1 MKVRID
7 PLDKLFSEY
16 IRQRSK
22 GYCERCGKYYGW
34 KNLQCCHFHSRAEH
48 SIRFDGDNACSCCFG
63 DHQYLDSHPMEK
75 IDFFLKRLGQDK
87 FDLLNARR
95 RIREKPDRQ
104 ALTLYYRAEIK
115 KLEAQS

>member
-1 MKVRID
+1 
-7 PLDKLFSEY
+7 
-16 IRQRSK
+16 
-22 GYCERCGKYYGW
+22 
-34 KNLQCCHFHSRAEH
+34 
-48 SIRFDGDNACSCCFG
+48 
-63 DHQYLDSHPMEK
+63 MEK